1 MTDFR
6 TGTRCLWLALFVLM
20 AWPCFAQN
28 SDKPF
33 PSNDEIKLLLTQ
45 ADRAMEQYKAAINL
59 EEAQFE
65 KSSGQADAVAK
76 DREVAANYEIM
87 SKGMETKPQL
97 FNSRFGFEIV
107 TLLDDAVRNSLLCS
121 TQAAMGIPR
130 ASGVSEAQS
139 FLHLAQTCSDAST
152 LLYTVSEN
160 AAALYEKYLAAAE
173 VLENKTADVATKCTD
188 ILKKN
193 AASQKR

>member
-1 MTDFR
+1 MKCFAA
-6 TGTRCLWLALFVLM
+6 LPVLILA
-20 AWPCFAQN
+20 ACPCFAQN
-28 SDKPF
+28 GDKPF

-45 ADRAMEQYKAAINL
+45 ADRAMEQYKAAGNL

-65 KSSGQADAVAK
+65 KSSGEADAVAK

-87 SKGMETKPQL
+87 SKGMKTKPQL

-107 TLLDDAVRNSLLCS
+107 TLLDDAVHNSLLCS
-121 TQAAMGIPR
+121 TQAAMDIPR
-130 ASGVSEAQS
+130 ASNVSETQS
-139 FLHLAQTCSDAST
+139 FLHLAQACSDTST

-173 VLENKTADVATKCTD
+173 ELQNESAEVATKCTD

-193 AASQKR
+193 ATSQR